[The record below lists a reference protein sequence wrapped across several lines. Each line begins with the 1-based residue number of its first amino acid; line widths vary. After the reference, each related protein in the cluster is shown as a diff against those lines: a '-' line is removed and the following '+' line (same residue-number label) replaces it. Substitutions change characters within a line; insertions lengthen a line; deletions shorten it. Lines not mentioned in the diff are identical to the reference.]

1 MQPPSLRILQ
11 TNFHRGW
18 GGQPSRILM
27 VSKSLVERGHQ
38 VVIAAPRGSLLAER
52 SREAG
57 LEIFGE
63 ARFLK
68 PKHLA
73 AALTDVAALRR
84 LLRTRQFDLVDAHG
98 SQDLWTVAAATLL
111 TPEPPAFVFTRH
123 NTKRVGDNLAN
134 RYLYRRRIEHL
145 IVASGSVLERYR
157 PFLERG
163 DLSPERISVVHSSY
177 PEDRFHPGVDGTKIR
192 RELGAGT
199 GARLVGVVGRL
210 VPDKGGIFFL
220 KAVSRIAPKFP
231 SARFL
236 FVGTGTE
243 EERLRHET
251 AALGLSDR
259 VRFLGFRDDIP
270 ALTAALDLSVLPSV
284 DCDASSAV
292 LKEAMAVGRPVVAT
306 DIGGASEIVEDGTTG
321 LIVPPADPDSLA
333 RAMAQILEREDCGR
347 AMGEAGA
354 RRVRERFGRNR
365 LAEGTLDAYRRAL
378 LRRSLRGDGGK
389 QARPRSSRRTVPG
402 REGRRKAPGIPGS

>member
-1 MQPPSLRILQ
+1 MQPTSLRILH

-27 VSKSLVERGHQ
+27 LSRSLAERGHQ
-38 VVIAAPRGSLLAER
+38 VVIAAPEGSLLAAR

-57 LEIFGE
+57 LETFEE

-68 PKHLA
+68 PKQVA
-73 AALTDVAALRR
+73 AALADVAVLRR
-84 LLRTRQFDLVDAHG
+84 LLRGRPFDLVDAHG
-98 SQDLWTVAAATLL
+98 SQDLWEVAAATAFL
-111 TPEPPAFVFTRH
+111 PDRPAFVFTRH
-123 NTKRVGDNLAN
+123 NTKRVGHNPAN
-134 RYLYRRRIEHL
+134 RALYRRRLDHL

-163 DLSPERISVVHSSY
+163 ELSPERISVVHSSY
-177 PEDRFHPGVDGTKIR
+177 REDRFHPGVDGTEIR
-192 RELGAGT
+192 RELGAGET

-210 VPDKGGIFFL
+210 VPDKGGTYFL
-220 KAVSRIAPKFP
+220 KAVSRVAARFP

-243 EERLRHET
+243 EERLRRET
-251 AALGLSDR
+251 VALGLSDR

-270 ALTAALDLSVLPSV
+270 AITAALDLSVLPSV

-306 DIGGASEIVEDGTTG
+306 DIGGASEIVEHGSTG
-321 LIVPPADPDSLA
+321 LIVPPADPESLA
-333 RAMAQILEREDCGR
+333 SAMAQILEKEDCGR

-354 RRVRERFGRNR
+354 RRVRERFGRDR
-365 LAEGTLDAYRRAL
+365 MAEGTLEAYRRAL
-378 LRRSLRGDGGK
+378 DYRSRD
-389 QARPRSSRRTVPG
+389 
-402 REGRRKAPGIPGS
+402 

>member
-1 MQPPSLRILQ
+1 MQPTSLRILQ

-27 VSKSLVERGHQ
+27 VSKALVERGHQ
-38 VVIAAPRGSLLAER
+38 LVIAAPAGSLLAVR

-57 LEIFGE
+57 LETFEE

-68 PKHLA
+68 PKHVLSALA
-73 AALTDVAALRR
+73 DLSALRR
-84 LLRTRQFDLVDAHG
+84 LLRTRRFDLVDAHG
-98 SQDLWTVAAATLL
+98 SQDLWTVAGATALVAD
-111 TPEPPAFVFTRH
+111 PPAFVFTRH

-134 RYLYRRRIEHL
+134 RYLLRRRIDHL
-145 IVASGSVLERYR
+145 ILASGSVLERYR

-163 DLSPERISVVHSSY
+163 DLSPDRISVVHSSY
-177 PEDRFHPGVDGTKIR
+177 REDRFHPGVDGAEIR
-192 RELGAGT
+192 KELDAVEKGAL
-199 GARLVGVVGRL
+199 LVGVVGRL
-210 VPDKGGIFFL
+210 VPDKGGTYFL
-220 KAVSRIAPKFP
+220 KAVSKLAPKFP

-243 EERLRHET
+243 EERLRRET
-251 AALGLSDR
+251 AALGLGDR

-306 DIGGASEIVEDGTTG
+306 DIGGASEIVEHGRTG

-333 RAMAQILEREDCGR
+333 SAMAQILEREDSGR
-347 AMGEAGA
+347 ALGEAGA
-354 RRVRERFGRNR
+354 RRVREQFGRDR
-365 LAEGTLDAYRRAL
+365 MAEGTLEAYRRAL
-378 LRRSLRGDGGK
+378 QRRSLRSAGG
-389 QARPRSSRRTVPG
+389 R
-402 REGRRKAPGIPGS
+402 

>member
-1 MQPPSLRILQ
+1 MQTTSLRILQ

-27 VSKSLVERGHQ
+27 VSKALTERGHQ
-38 VVIAAPRGSLLAER
+38 LVIAAPAGSLLAAR

-57 LEIFGE
+57 LETFEE

-68 PKHLA
+68 PKHLLS
-73 AALTDVAALRR
+73 ALADLTAMRR
-84 LLRTRQFDLVDAHG
+84 LLRTRKFDLVDAHG
-98 SQDLWTVAAATLL
+98 SQDLWTVAAATAL
-111 TPEPPAFVFTRH
+111 TADPPAFVFTRH

-134 RYLYRRRIEHL
+134 RYLLRRRIDHL
-145 IVASGSVLERYR
+145 ILASGSVLERYR

-163 DLSPERISVVHSSY
+163 DLSPDRISVVHSSY
-177 PEDRFHPGVDGTKIR
+177 REDRFHPGVDGTEIR
-192 RELGAGT
+192 KELGAEKGDL
-199 GARLVGVVGRL
+199 LVGVVGRL
-210 VPDKGGIFFL
+210 VPDKGGIYFL
-220 KAVSRIAPKFP
+220 KAVSTLAPQFP

-251 AALGLSDR
+251 AALRLEDR
-259 VRFLGFRDDIP
+259 IRFLGFRDDIP

-306 DIGGASEIVEDGTTG
+306 DIGGASEIVEHGRTG
-321 LIVPPADPDSLA
+321 LIVPPADPEALA
-333 RAMAQILEREDCGR
+333 RAMAQILDREDSGR

-354 RRVRERFGRNR
+354 RRVRAQFGRDR
-365 LAEGTLDAYRRAL
+365 MAEGTLEAYRRAL
-378 LRRSLRGDGGK
+378 
-389 QARPRSSRRTVPG
+389 QRRTLRNARG
-402 REGRRKAPGIPGS
+402 G